1 MKSWLKIYLIKEVS
15 PDSILIVSQMTQE
28 FISPFVSVI
37 SNIQYAAQPLY
48 CRMILEKDH
57 RESYI
62 LVEIMSVG
70 ICFQLEVGG
79 RTDFKNRIS

>member
-1 MKSWLKIYLIKEVS
+1 
-15 PDSILIVSQMTQE
+15 MTQA
-28 FISPFVSVI
+28 FISPFVSAI
-37 SNIQYAAQPLY
+37 SNIQCAAQPLY
-48 CRMILEKDH
+48 HRMILEKDH

-79 RTDFKNRIS
+79 RTDFKNRIN